1 MNDANFFSRWSKR
14 KLADPSAPEGP
25 ADADQATQAVA
36 VTNLPTNTA
45 RVESQISNPSN
56 DATDGA
62 KQPETADH
70 LGSLPTDHP
79 TQAAPLPTI
88 SSLNPQS
95 DFSLFM
101 AKDVDPK
108 LRNEAMKLLFTDPHY
123 NVMDRLDI
131 YIDDYNKPDPL
142 PPEWLKNMNQSK
154 TLRLFDDDEEEAK
167 DKAEVEAE
175 AEAEAEAQRE
185 DVAGASNV
193 VVEGPEDRIA
203 DDPLPVLVDA
213 NPEIMPSH
221 TLQSGDARVETGVR
235 DVGEASENS
244 ERDVDRMGIKPPVS

>member
-56 DATDGA
+56 DAIDGA
-62 KQPETADH
+62 KQPETAYH
-70 LGSLPTDHP
+70 SGSLPTDHP
-79 TQAAPLPTI
+79 TQAAPLPI
-88 SSLNPQS
+88 IASLNPQS
-95 DFSLFM
+95 DFSPFM

-167 DKAEVEAE
+167 NKAEAEVES
-175 AEAEAEAQRE
+175 EAQRE

-193 VVEGPEDRIA
+193 VAEGPEDRIA

-221 TLQSGDARVETGVR
+221 TLQSGDARVETGVG
-235 DVGEASENS
+235 DVGGIGESS